1 LTSTCMA
8 TKRDGGVC
16 TLPSNESTGL
26 CWAHDP
32 ANAERRRRG
41 QSRGGK
47 SKPTKEIIDIK
58 RRLSD
63 LADDVLAGRVERGDG
78 AVVSQILNVY
88 LRAVSVEMKVR
99 EQQELEERLEQL
111 EEALER
117 QREGGGRRWGM

>member
-1 LTSTCMA
+1 LTSICLA
-8 TKRDGGVC
+8 TKRDGSPC
-16 TLPSNESTGL
+16 TLPSNGSTGL

-47 SKPTKEIIDIK
+47 SKPTKELIDIK

-63 LADDVLAGRVERGDG
+63 LANDVLEGRVERGDG

-88 LRAVSVEMKVR
+88 LRAISVEMKVR
-99 EQQELEERLEQL
+99 EQQELTERLESL
-111 EEALER
+111 EEALEHK
-117 QREGGGRRWGM
+117 REGGGRRWGA